1 MPEELDETA
10 KAAEKQARKD
20 RREELAQKRIRAA
33 QLRTAGYTYAEIA
46 RTLGYANEGGAW
58 KAVEAVRK
66 TAIRESGRELVNL
79 ELERFDQLQRAA
91 TSRALGGDPSAIRAA
106 LRVMDQRA
114 RMLGLYRSPIDERIP
129 DAREAFSILLGG
141 LRDRFPEPPADPQ
154 PEPEDDEE
162 HDAA

>member
-1 MPEELDETA
+1 MPDEHDEEAA

-20 RREELAQKRIRAA
+20 RREELAQKRVRAA

-79 ELERFDQLQRAA
+79 ELERFDVLQRASM
-91 TSRALGGDPSAIRAA
+91 TRAVGGDPSAIRAA

-114 RMLGLYRSPIDERIP
+114 RMLGLYKSPVDERIP

-141 LRDRFPEPPADPQ
+141 LRERFPEPPADPQ
-154 PEPEDDEE
+154 PEDDEE